1 MGKAFKGTPDKCRDC
16 GCVAWHVLKDGTDIN
31 TAEEAYVCITPG
43 CGCTHLA
50 DEMDPGKGY
59 KRINHAWHYA

>member
-1 MGKAFKGTPDKCRDC
+1 MGKAFKGT
-16 GCVAWHVLKDGTDIN
+16 TDIN
-31 TAEEAYVCITPG
+31 TAEEAYVCMTPG